1 MGKMITIE
9 MPDDLYGS
17 IQMISKKKNSPGLN
31 KFINR
36 ILKSFVD
43 EEKKRMK
50 DPIFLPI
57 SEKGSGTPDIS
68 KEHNKYL
75 YGI

>member
-1 MGKMITIE
+1 MITIE

-17 IQMISKKKNSPGLN
+17 IQMISKKKNSHGLN

-57 SEKGSGTPDIS
+57 SEKGSGMSDTS
-68 KEHNKYL
+68 EEHNKYL

>member
-9 MPDDLYGS
+9 IPDDLYGS
-17 IQMISKKKNSPGLN
+17 IQMISNKKTRNELN
-31 KFINR
+31 KLINH
-36 ILKSFVD
+36 ILKSFID

-57 SEKGSGTPDIS
+57 SEKGSGMPDIS
-68 KEHNKYL
+68 EEHNKYL

>member
-1 MGKMITIE
+1 MITIE

-17 IQMISKKKNSPGLN
+17 IQMISKKKNSHGLN

-43 EEKKRMK
+43 EEKKRMN
-50 DPIFLPI
+50 DSIFLPI
-57 SEKGSGTPDIS
+57 SEKGSGMSDTS
-68 KEHNKYL
+68 EEHNKYL